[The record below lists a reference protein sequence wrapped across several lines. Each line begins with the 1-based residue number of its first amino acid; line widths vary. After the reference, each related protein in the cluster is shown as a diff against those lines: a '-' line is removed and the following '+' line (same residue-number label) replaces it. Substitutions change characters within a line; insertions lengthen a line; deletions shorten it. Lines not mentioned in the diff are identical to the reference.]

1 MYWKDWN
8 THSCKI
14 PLLSFQRSFFI
25 HPNISLFYR
34 VISLF
39 YRELSFILLF
49 PPFEVDC
56 SSFYLISCCFVE
68 DCQKSPKPG
77 ICRGSS
83 SDETNEIVNFGTLK
97 LNFKWSQQN
106 AALPASKE
114 DGKWKWMRT
123 KKKCITRKVLN
134 WGLASWKCETLISAK
149 KLFCWLLTKTRVA
162 CFFSKHIMKWFAH
175 NTISSS
181 LSIFIKDWNFKGF
194 SNQHFIQRQQ
204 KCLEG
209 EIQTWNKR
217 EN

>member
-1 MYWKDWN
+1 MFS
-8 THSCKI
+8 TI
-14 PLLSFQRSFFI
+14 FFI

-83 SDETNEIVNFGTLK
+83 NDETNEIVNFGTLK

-114 DGKWKWMRT
+114 DGKWKWMPT

-134 WGLASWKCETLISAK
+134 LGLAFWKCEALISAK
-149 KLFCWLLTKTRVA
+149 KLFCSLKQESLVSFPNILWNGFRTIPFLHLFPFSSRTGISKDFQTSISFRDNKNVWRVKYKPETRGKTNY
-162 CFFSKHIMKWFAH
+162 SK
-175 NTISSS
+175 
-181 LSIFIKDWNFKGF
+181 IFILDND
-194 SNQHFIQRQQ
+194 
-204 KCLEG
+204 
-209 EIQTWNKR
+209 QT
-217 EN
+217 ESF

>member
-1 MYWKDWN
+1 MMMMRMMILSKNTLKRLWACDCESSLLFCTNDRNNEKKFFKYIKLTDPHDHLNFQVLMYWKDWN

-114 DGKWKWMRT
+114 DGK
-123 KKKCITRKVLN
+123 
-134 WGLASWKCETLISAK
+134 
-149 KLFCWLLTKTRVA
+149 
-162 CFFSKHIMKWFAH
+162 
-175 NTISSS
+175 
-181 LSIFIKDWNFKGF
+181 
-194 SNQHFIQRQQ
+194 
-204 KCLEG
+204 
-209 EIQTWNKR
+209 
-217 EN
+217 